1 MKNPPPP
8 LNPLSISF
16 RERPRFSTME
26 PHRPRGG
33 ARVPCRRCRNFASS
47 FDSADTLYPP
57 LRMSR
62 PRAST
67 LWLRLAAPFLLFV
80 VAGSIGIALWLHAA
94 ARRESQTVFATL
106 ARTNA
111 EFIRSAKLPANERVA
126 ESIGRVLGM
135 DVFFR
140 QTAWD
145 METGEGGAMNIQK
158 SRELVPAPSGP
169 LAEHAGLLGELVS
182 GQGIVRA
189 GADCEAIAVPMEKDR
204 SLIVV
209 RRVQPAIGFL
219 LKPETLLVLAGFW
232 LFSVGLAWALA
243 RGLVRPLRLLAERL
257 PHIQSDAEVSLP
269 GAGRHDEIGQVARAY
284 LEARAQLG
292 AERARREQAERL
304 AILGRMATGLAHEIH
319 NPLSAI
325 RMHAQLIDSAT
336 DGEQAAALRDSLPVL
351 LGETAKIEGLVN
363 QWMFLAR
370 PAPPQTAPADLGEIV
385 AGVVRALGP
394 QAAHARV
401 EIANELPA
409 GLRANV
415 DARRLSQ
422 AIGNI
427 AMNAIQAMPGGGAL
441 TITGWRGD
449 SVRLV
454 FRDTGAGFS
463 AKALAQHAELFSSE
477 KEGGMGIGL
486 SVTAEILKAHRG
498 ALLVGNGP
506 DGGAVVTVQLP
517 LLVEKSET
525 RNPKSETNLKRV

>member
-1 MKNPPPP
+1 
-8 LNPLSISF
+8 
-16 RERPRFSTME
+16 
-26 PHRPRGG
+26 
-33 ARVPCRRCRNFASS
+33 
-47 FDSADTLYPP
+47 
-57 LRMSR
+57 MSR

-111 EFIRSAKLPANERVA
+111 DFIRSAKLPANERVA

-140 QTAWD
+140 QTTWD
-145 METGEGGAMNIQK
+145 MSLGEGGATDVQK

-169 LAEHAGLLGELVS
+169 LAEHAGLLGELVAE
-182 GQGIVRA
+182 QGIVSA
-189 GADCEAIAVPMEKDR
+189 GSDYEAIAVPMDKER

-219 LKPETLLVLAGFW
+219 LKPETLLVLAVFW

-243 RGLVRPLRLLAERL
+243 RGLVRPLRLLAQRL
-257 PHIQSDAEVSLP
+257 PHIQSDSEILP
-269 GAGRHDEIGQVARAY
+269 GAERHDEIGQVARAY
-284 LEARAQLG
+284 LETRAQLG

-304 AILGRMATGLAHEIH
+304 ALLGRMATGLAHEIH

-325 RMHAQLIDSAT
+325 RMHAQLIDSAV

-370 PAPPQTAPADLGEIV
+370 PAPPQTSPADLAEIV
-385 AGVVRALGP
+385 GAVVRALGP

-401 EIANELPA
+401 EIVSELPP
-409 GLRANV
+409 GLRASV
-415 DARRLSQ
+415 DARRISQ
-422 AIGNI
+422 AVGNI
-427 AMNAIQAMPGGGAL
+427 AMNAIQAMPGGGTL
-441 TITGWRGD
+441 TISGWRGD

-463 AKALAQHAELFSSE
+463 PVALAQHAELFFSE

-486 SVTAEILKAHRG
+486 SVTAEILKAHHG
-498 ALLVGNGP
+498 ALVVGNGP

-517 LLVEKSET
+517 LLVEKSEI
-525 RNPKSETNLKRV
+525 RISKNEKNIKSV

>member
-1 MKNPPPP
+1 M
-8 LNPLSISF
+8 
-16 RERPRFSTME
+16 
-26 PHRPRGG
+26 H
-33 ARVPCRRCRNFASS
+33 
-47 FDSADTLYPP
+47 
-57 LRMSR
+57 R

-111 EFIRSAKLPANERVA
+111 DFIRNAKLPANERVA
-126 ESIGRVLGM
+126 ESIGRVLSM

-145 METGEGGAMNIQK
+145 LSPGAGGAMNVQK
-158 SRELVPAPSGP
+158 SRELVPSPTGP
-169 LAEHAGLLGELVS
+169 LDAYAALLGELVAS
-182 GQGIVRA
+182 QGIVNA
-189 GADCEAIAVPMEKDR
+189 GSEFEAIAVPMDKDR
-204 SLIVV
+204 SLILV
-209 RRVQPAIGFL
+209 RRVEPAIGFL
-219 LKPETLLVLAGFW
+219 LKPETLLVLAVFW

-243 RGLVRPLRLLAERL
+243 RGLVRPLRLLAQRL
-257 PHIQSDAEVSLP
+257 PHIQSDAELLP
-269 GAGRHDEIGQVARAY
+269 GAERNDEIGQVARAY
-284 LEARAQLG
+284 LATRAQLG
-292 AERARREQAERL
+292 VERVRREQAERL
-304 AILGRMATGLAHEIH
+304 ALLGRMATGLAHEIH

-325 RMHAQLIDSAT
+325 RMHAQLIDSAAP
-336 DGEQAAALRDSLPVL
+336 GEQAAALHDSLPVL

-370 PAPPQTAPADLGEIV
+370 PAPPQTAPADLAELV
-385 AGVVRALGP
+385 AGTVRALGP

-401 EIANELPA
+401 QIVTELPA
-409 GLRANV
+409 GLRAQV

-427 AMNAIQAMPGGGAL
+427 VTNAIQAMPGGGTL

-463 AKALAQHAELFSSE
+463 AKALAQHAELFYSE

-486 SVTAEILKAHRG
+486 SVTSEILKAHHG
-498 ALLVGNGP
+498 ALVVGNGP

-517 LLVEKSET
+517 LLLDAAPPKKSAISNQQSAIPT
-525 RNPKSETNLKRV
+525 